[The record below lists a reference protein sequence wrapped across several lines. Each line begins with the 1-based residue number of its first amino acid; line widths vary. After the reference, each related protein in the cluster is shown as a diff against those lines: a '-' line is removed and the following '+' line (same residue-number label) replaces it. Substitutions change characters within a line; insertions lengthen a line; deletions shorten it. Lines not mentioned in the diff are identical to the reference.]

1 MKSSWKTLIHTSI
14 WILINLK
21 TRFHVSEICPLEEK
35 QINPKQTSR
44 KLYIVKTD
52 KLKQDSGGYNLSF
65 SHFSSVGLLLFST
78 YKVLTIRIINF
89 DNYVSS
95 VLLESLGILV
105 HLNLGI
111 KCTKT
116 LQK

>member
-1 MKSSWKTLIHTSI
+1 MKSSWKTLIHTYI

-21 TRFHVSEICPLEEK
+21 NRFHHVSEICPLEEK

-65 SHFSSVGLLLFST
+65 SHFSSVRLLFST
-78 YKVLTIRIINF
+78 YEVLPIRIINF

-95 VLLESLGILV
+95 ALLESLGILV
-105 HLNLGI
+105 QLNLGI
-111 KCTKT
+111 KYTKT